1 MLQCVHRQVTYDVV
15 NNLWLVLVLYYM
27 LWFVLNQFMLMFDVM
42 LRFVLKRLAAIQ
54 GITNRAINQSIKK
67 TDFTVDLL

>member
-1 MLQCVHRQVTYDVV
+1 MLQCVHPQVTYDVV

-54 GITNRAINQSIKK
+54 GISNRAIN
-67 TDFTVDLL
+67 